1 MQRVWLCLALLLIAL
16 TGHAGPAADAPSIP
30 ASAEGG
36 PAFGGGA
43 LIEEIALSGT
53 FPFLDRQIRRHIA
66 LRPGDPFDPT
76 TLDEQITRIKEYYER
91 EGYFGTTITSST
103 KWRPYTQGVVVTFT
117 IARGHGLRW
126 GNIQLDG
133 NTLLPAGRIHS
144 VFSVWDYYSP
154 RRMKE
159 GVRRLARLYQRRGYP
174 KARVRVTQL
183 APNQQQRRM
192 DVTMR
197 VTEGPHLA
205 VNFVGN
211 AHLPDSMLRST
222 VTFFTEGRL
231 DPFEVEQSVAALTR
245 RYVERGFADV
255 MIRAERAAIDPTHER
270 VTFHI
275 VEGPRRTIWGIDFAG
290 NNARGSGT
298 LREQM
303 LNQPLSIF
311 SRGALNRELLRED
324 LAAIE
329 DYYHREGFLDTTLGE
344 PQIRLRNADRSF
356 HIDIPVAEGPRYTIG
371 RVTFT
376 GNFHAA
382 HDALLER
389 LQLRPT
395 RPADRSR
402 LAEDAQSVALFFDDH
417 GYPHAH
423 VEQVVTLD
431 RNTEQLHIDYHIDER
446 MPVHIGAITISGD
459 FITSQRAI
467 RQALTIKEGDL
478 YSDRKILESQL
489 NLRRLGAFRN
499 VAFERHGLEAQRDAV
514 DLQIRI
520 EEEKPFMV
528 DVDLGYAT
536 DTGFSGALQFTNLN
550 SFGWAKRTQLSLLG
564 GNRRARAE
572 LAWIDPR
579 LLGTDLLLTTSAW
592 IDRNQDIA
600 FDVVQAGG
608 AVGLY
613 RQYHRTGFVL
623 RYKLARNRLLGGD
636 PTQAD
641 LEGRRNTTISQL
653 TAGMTFDTR
662 DNFANPTRGFYC
674 YGEADLYNELR
685 GSRADFVRLR
695 GGLNHY
701 LNLWHGI
708 MLSQSGRVG
717 GIQPIGPANIPIT
730 ERLFL
735 GGDDTIRGFAEDR
748 VGPLNAAGDPLGANV
763 QWVYNAELSVP
774 LFDNFRAA
782 TFFDIGSLTN
792 TFSEI
797 NRTTV
802 RNAVGV
808 GLRYATPVG
817 PLRAEY
823 AVKLDPQPGESSG
836 RFHFTFGHLF

>member
-1 MQRVWLCLALLLIAL
+1 MRRVWLCLTLLTIAW
-16 TGHAGPAADAPSIP
+16 TGFASPVPDPAIP
-30 ASAEGG
+30 AH
-36 PAFGGGA
+36 A

-53 FPFLDRQIRRHIA
+53 FPFLDRQVRRHIS
-66 LRPGDPFDPT
+66 LRPGDPFDPA
-76 TLDEQITRIKEYYER
+76 TLAEQVTRMKEFYER
-91 EGYFGTTITSST
+91 EGYFGTEITT
-103 KWRPYTQGVVVTFT
+103 TTRWRPYTQGVIVTFA
-117 IARGHGLRW
+117 IRRSHGLRW
-126 GNIQLDG
+126 GKIQLEG
-133 NTLLPAGRIHS
+133 NSLIPPGRIHS
-144 VFSVWDYYSP
+144 VFSVWDFYSP
-154 RRMKE
+154 RRMKD
-159 GVRRLARLYQRRGYP
+159 GVRRLAQLYQRRGYP
-174 KARVRVTQL
+174 KARVRVGSLTPDL
-183 APNQQQRRM
+183 AKRLM
-192 DVTMR
+192 HVTLV

-205 VNFVGN
+205 VDFVGN
-211 AHLPDSMLRST
+211 EHLPDGMLRNV
-222 VTFFTEGRL
+222 VTFFKEGRL
-231 DPFEVEQSVAALTR
+231 DPFEVEQSVAALQR
-245 RYVERGFADV
+245 RYLERGFADV
-255 MIRAERAAIDPTHER
+255 TIRAERAALDPTHER
-270 VTFHI
+270 VVFHI
-275 VEGPRRTIWGIDFAG
+275 VEGPRRTIWGIDFSG
-290 NNARGSGT
+290 NKERGNGA
-298 LREQM
+298 LRAQM
-303 LNQPLSIF
+303 LSQPLSLF

-324 LAAIE
+324 LTAIE

-356 HIDIPVAEGPRYTIG
+356 HIDIPVNEGPRYTIG

-376 GNFHAA
+376 GNLHAPH
-382 HDALLER
+382 HDMLER
-389 LQLRPT
+389 LALRPNA
-395 RPADRSR
+395 PADRSR
-402 LAEDAQSVALFFDDH
+402 LAEDAQAVALFFDDH

-423 VEQVVTLD
+423 IEQIVTVD
-431 RNTEQLHIDYHIDER
+431 HSAAQLHVEYRIQEGP
-446 MPVHIGAITISGD
+446 PVHIGAITISGD
-459 FITSQRAI
+459 FLTSQRAI
-467 RQALTIKEGDL
+467 RQALTVKEGDL
-478 YSDRKILESQL
+478 YSDRKILDSQL

-499 VAFERHGLEAQRDAV
+499 VAFERHGLEEQRDTV

-550 SFGWAKRTQLSLLG
+550 SFGWAKRSQLSLLG

-579 LLGTDLLLTTSAW
+579 LLSTDLLLTTSAW

-636 PTQAD
+636 PAQAD

-653 TAGMTFDTR
+653 TAGITFDTR
-662 DNFANPTRGFYC
+662 NNFANPTRGLYC

-695 GGLNHY
+695 GGVNHY
-701 LNLWHGI
+701 LRLWRGLL
-708 MLSQSGRVG
+708 LSQSGRVG

-735 GGDDTIRGFAEDR
+735 GGDDTIRGFSEDR
-748 VGPLNAAGDPLGANV
+748 VGPLNAAGDPLGGNM
-763 QWVYNAELSVP
+763 QWVYNAELSIP
-774 LFDNFRAA
+774 LFNNFRAA

-797 NRTTV
+797 NSATI

-808 GLRYATPVG
+808 GLRYTTPVG

-823 AVKLDPQPGESSG
+823 AHKLDPQPGESSG